1 MGDKSPHAT
10 HSAKKSGKSIKDKRA
25 ERTAKAQ
32 TTAAMEQ
39 LLHPKKRGR

>member
-10 HSAKKSGKSIKDKRA
+10 HSAKKSGKAIKDKRA
-25 ERTAKAQ
+25 ERAAKEQ